1 MPLPATRG
9 SPTARSRPGSVQK
22 IDKARRDALESTG
35 AIARDL
41 REQRCDL
48 ASRAGI
54 VVAAPPVRW
63 RLEVVQRPLAI
74 VSVVA
79 QLSYRRARPG
89 RATAFSAH
97 APRRRILADRDRH
110 LRVTRDLDLLGVSS
124 CCLLRAPAR
133 DLFECGMNVHTR
145 SRAAGEEPRPPE
157 RGGSHVV

>member
-89 RATAFSAH
+89 RAT
-97 APRRRILADRDRH
+97 
-110 LRVTRDLDLLGVSS
+110 
-124 CCLLRAPAR
+124 
-133 DLFECGMNVHTR
+133 R
-145 SRAAGEEPRPPE
+145 SRRTLH
-157 RGGSHVV
+157 GGASSPIVIVTSP